1 MKILPALLALLPA
14 FAYSSGFRL
23 DSAGLD
29 AVAGVSVELP
39 PGAVRSGPARQGAD
53 WTIMIYMNGKSNI
66 EPYALADMNRFE
78 TVGSTEKVNIV
89 VELGRSRGLEND
101 TAADGDW
108 TGVRRYLVRK
118 DDDKE
123 RITSPVLAELGAS
136 DMGDWREAAKFLRWA
151 REAYPAKR
159 YMFII
164 WDHGWGWIDPV
175 KPGDNLAGGG
185 SSKSISHDFET
196 GNYIKTT
203 EMGKILKEAGRVD
216 LYASMACFMQMG
228 EVAYELKGLAD
239 VIVGSEEVIML
250 PSFNFE
256 DFLGAMISDTGAGA
270 EKAGTYLVDTYHEMY
285 SRPENAEMLAQYKF
299 GAQLSAIR
307 GSALRG
313 FADRAGRWAKAVIRN
328 GDDGALRS
336 ARRDVL
342 RFEVGDEVTDP
353 DKLISFYADIHHFI
367 SLYNAA
373 LDRTRPG
380 APAAAA
386 AGRELQD
393 WIDRKLVI
401 RNASLGSDRTGKSFS
416 AARGVSLH
424 IPGLKGEL
432 LPYYPSYGDL
442 AFEKATAWSSFVKY
456 MENLE

>member
-1 MKILPALLALLPA
+1 
-14 FAYSSGFRL
+14 
-23 DSAGLD
+23 
-29 AVAGVSVELP
+29 
-39 PGAVRSGPARQGAD
+39 
-53 WTIMIYMNGKSNI
+53 
-66 EPYALADMNRFE
+66 MNRFE

-256 DFLGAMISDTGAGA
+256 DFLGAMVSDTGAGA